1 MKLKIMKKK
10 SDYQEN
16 NMDVQ
21 FKLYR
26 IYTEN
31 WSINFGARKNN
42 KNYGQARKRFCK
54 FVTDSD

>member
-1 MKLKIMKKK
+1 MKKK

-31 WSINFGARKNN
+31 GSINFGARKNN